1 MGNQSKMLIE
11 MQLNKMV
18 GNQYY
23 IHSNNS
29 IDLLDD
35 IFEDHGEDQDDI
47 GQAIQMSDEN
57 GKDMSIWLLPFKIYL

>member
-1 MGNQSKMLIE
+1 MGNQSRMLIE
-11 MQLNKMV
+11 NQLNKIV

-23 IHSNNS
+23 IQSNNS

-35 IFEDHGEDQDDI
+35 IFEDNGEDEHDI